1 MYGLYFM
8 QITFRT
14 RLYIGFSIAIILC
27 AASGLTSYFILHKQE
42 TQRVWVRKARRML
55 DSTTHVQGLIIDME
69 TGRRGFRATNELRFL
84 EPYKAGLL
92 QIKPTLAGLKE
103 VCADDT
109 ELASKEAQLEDRI
122 FKLMAFWQHNGDN
135 ASAYTRDYITRL
147 TDDEKVHMD
156 EIRSIIKT
164 LQADETRLL
173 TKRREEH
180 DRLVHYGTLSS
191 SLDSVLSEIIIVILI
206 IIITREFSSRRKAQ
220 LQLRDTVEELQQQ
233 THTLQLSETELK
245 DTMDELSKINQQ
257 LEKFVYT
264 VAHDVKSPL
273 SGIIGALSLLQA
285 DETVIANPELTEI
298 ANLSSSAALHLSGMV
313 NSLLEYSKI
322 SLAKQANEVVDTK
335 EILQQMAV
343 LLFPP
348 KNIQIIIADKMPVFS
363 TRKLKIEQVFQNL
376 ISNAIKYNGKE
387 KGTIEIGY
395 TDEVDY
401 YRFHVKD
408 NGMGISEANKES
420 VFAMLKTTSNVSTA
434 DSSTGFGLNIVKL
447 IVEEQGGKIW
457 YDSIPG
463 HGTTFYFEWKK

>member
-1 MYGLYFM
+1 MYWSYIM
-8 QITFRT
+8 KVNFRA
-14 RLYIGFSIAIILC
+14 RLFIGFSIAIILC

-55 DSTTHVQGLIIDME
+55 DSTTHVQTLIIDME
-69 TGRRGFRATNELRFL
+69 TGRRGFRATNQQRFL

-103 VCADDT
+103 VCADDP
-109 ELASKEAQLEDRI
+109 EMAGKEAVLEDHI
-122 FKLMAFWQHNGDN
+122 FRLMAFWQHNGDN
-135 ASAYTRDYITRL
+135 ASGYTRDYITQL
-147 TDDEKVHMD
+147 TDDEKLKMD
-156 EIRSIIKT
+156 DIRSIIKT
-164 LQADETRLL
+164 LQADETKLL
-173 TKRREEH
+173 AKRREEH

-206 IIITREFSSRRKAQ
+206 VIITRELRSRKKVQ

-233 THTLQLSETELK
+233 THTLQLSEAELK
-245 DTMDELSKINQQ
+245 DTTDELGKINKQ
-257 LEKFVYT
+257 LEKFVYM

-313 NSLLEYSKI
+313 NSLLEYSKM
-322 SLAKQANEVVDTK
+322 SLDKQVSEMVNTK
-335 EILQQMAV
+335 EVLEQMAV

-348 KNIQIIIADKMPVFS
+348 KNIHIVIADEMPVFN
-363 TRKLKIEQVFQNL
+363 TRKLMLEQVFQNL
-376 ISNAIKYNGKE
+376 TSNAIKYNGKE
-387 KGTIEIGY
+387 NGVIEIGY
-395 TDEVDY
+395 TDAGDN

-408 NGMGISEANKES
+408 NGMGISETDKES

-463 HGTTFYFEWKK
+463 QGTTFYFEWKK